1 LTEKTAT
8 GTDFAPNNAVRN
20 AWTDTTYNGV
30 KFQTRQEFL
39 RIMLRQM
46 PDSRTDDLLREVLR
60 GTLEELSVR
69 LDVPVESSKIQQALN
84 DALVDVG
91 SESHDRLT
99 VAVMRAAQS
108 VGIRLAPV
116 EINAKDVWELLLDDF
131 SVAMIV
137 RSPTNPTGWA
147 FSHVAARHTESA
159 KIDVKG
165 KASESI
171 SKYRLAQIVNA
182 AEVPIFFVAEPTLV
196 CQKITSHHQPDQV
209 RIPRVGHAHG
219 HSGNHDDHHH
229 ARISPQ
235 RRMLRFLKLDTRDI
249 WSLVI
254 FGFIVGVLDLATP
267 LAVEQ
272 MVTTIGFASLTQ
284 PLVWLAV
291 LLFGILTL
299 SASIKGL
306 QFFIVEI
313 LQRRIFVRV
322 VGDLAERLPRLERT
336 AMDGIHG
343 PEMANRFFDV
353 MTLQKA
359 TASLLVDGLSL
370 VIQTLTGLLL
380 LALYSPFLLAF
391 DIVLVM
397 AMTVML
403 YLLGRNAVRT
413 AIEESLVKYRLAHW
427 LQDVIGNP
435 IAFQVHGGGE
445 LVIDRANRLTVE
457 YLTARRNHFAVLMRQ
472 TLFAL
477 MLYAISIS
485 SLLSLGVWLVLSY
498 SLTMGQLVASV
509 SVVVVV
515 VGAFSKIGKSLE
527 SFYDLM
533 SAVDKVGHLIDL
545 PTLPPS
551 RSFDAGIGPV
561 AVHLRSLS
569 IAGKGSHEVELGDL
583 TIEAGQRFAIAGE
596 GECGK
601 SVLMQT
607 LCGLRPPASGF
618 IEIGG
623 VDSREVNRF
632 ADGSMVSF
640 ASDVEIFHG
649 TLLENI
655 SLNRVSVTASEVR
668 DALKVVDMW
677 DEALTLQNGLETML
691 QSGGYPLSGSQASR
705 LMIARSIATRPRLL
719 LIDGI
724 LDRLPPKMRMRIWER
739 LSDRKQPWTIILS
752 SHDQEIIRLCDGH
765 KDLLNQTG

>member
-1 LTEKTAT
+1 
-8 GTDFAPNNAVRN
+8 
-20 AWTDTTYNGV
+20 
-30 KFQTRQEFL
+30 
-39 RIMLRQM
+39 M
-46 PDSRTDDLLREVLR
+46 PDSRTDDLLRAVLR

-69 LDVPVESSKIQQALN
+69 LDVPVESSRIQQALN
-84 DALVDVG
+84 DSLVDVG

-108 VGIRLAPV
+108 VGIRLAPI
-116 EINAKDVWELLLDDF
+116 ELSAKDVWELLLDDF
-131 SVAMIV
+131 SVAVIV
-137 RSPTNPTGWA
+137 RSPANPTAWV
-147 FSHVAARHTESA
+147 FSHVVARHTESA

-165 KASESI
+165 KATESI
-171 SKYRLAQIVNA
+171 SKYGLAEIVNA

-196 CQKITSHHQPDQV
+196 CQKISSHHQPDQV
-209 RIPRVGHAHG
+209 RIPRVGRSHG
-219 HSGNHDDHHH
+219 HAGHHSGHHEEH
-229 ARISPQ
+229 HPHSSISPQ
-235 RRMLRFLKLDTRDI
+235 RRMLRFLKLDARDI

-254 FGFIVGVLDLATP
+254 FGFVVAVLDLATP

-299 SASIKGL
+299 SAAIKGL

-380 LALYSPFLLAF
+380 LALYSPYLLAF

-397 AMTVML
+397 AMTIML

-457 YLTARRNHFAVLMRQ
+457 YLTARRSHFVVLMRQ

-485 SLLSLGVWLVLSY
+485 SLLSLGVWLILSG

-533 SAVDKVGHLIDL
+533 SAADKVGRLIDL

-561 AVHLRSLS
+561 EVHFKSLR
-569 IAGKGSHEVELGDL
+569 IVGRESHEIEIGDL
-583 TIEAGQRFAIAGE
+583 TIEAGQRFAFAGE

-607 LCGLRPPASGF
+607 LCGLRPPASGS

-623 VDSREVNRF
+623 IDSRDVNRF

-649 TLLENI
+649 TFLENI
-655 SLNRVSVTASEVR
+655 SLNRVSISASEVR
-668 DALKVVDMW
+668 DALKIVDMW
-677 DEALTLQNGLETML
+677 DESLALPNGLETML
-691 QSGGYPLSGSQASR
+691 QSGGYPLSGSQALR

-724 LDRLPPKMRMRIWER
+724 LDRLPPKMRMRIWES
-739 LSDRKQPWTIILS
+739 LSDRTQPWTILLS
-752 SHDQEIIRLCDGH
+752 SHDPEIIRRCDGQ
-765 KDLLNQTG
+765 KDLLNQPG